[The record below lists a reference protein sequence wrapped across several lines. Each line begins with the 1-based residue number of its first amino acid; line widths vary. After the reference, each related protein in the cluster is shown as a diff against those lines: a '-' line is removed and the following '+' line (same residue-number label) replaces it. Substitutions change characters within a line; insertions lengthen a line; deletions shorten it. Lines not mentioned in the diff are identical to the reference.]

1 MDPSSIKRIAVLTG
15 GGDAP
20 GLNAVI
26 RSVTR
31 TAILQ
36 EGWEVLGVRYGFE
49 GLLAADDPESVMKLD
64 WAGTSGLLYRG
75 GTILGAASYTNE
87 KLSFKNEKG
96 QSIVSD
102 WAKQRVRE
110 RLRELEVDALVIIGG
125 DGTMGMGQ
133 QFFEAGVPLV
143 GVPKTI
149 DNDLEATEFTFG
161 FDSALDEATDA
172 LDRLHTTAESH
183 DRVMVL
189 EVMGRNSGW
198 IALHS
203 GVAGS
208 ADVIL
213 IPEIP
218 FTIPAICEKIEERRR
233 RGRKFSIV
241 VVAEGAK
248 PDGGEQMYLD
258 YEGKKSLGGIGQWVA
273 EQITAQ
279 CGVESRTVVLGHLQR
294 GGSPSAFD
302 RILATLFGGSAVRLI
317 SKGKFGY
324 MTALQCGDVVSVP
337 IKEAIGGQKKVAV
350 DGKLVQTARGLGI
363 SFGAPITRS

>member
-1 MDPSSIKRIAVLTG
+1 MEIKRIAVLTG

-26 RSVTR
+26 RAVVR
-31 TAILQ
+31 TAIRQ
-36 EGWEVLGVRYGFE
+36 EGWEVLGIRNGFE
-49 GLLAADDPESVMKLD
+49 GLLSDEEERIVPLPWESV
-64 WAGTSGLLYRG
+64 SGLLARG
-75 GTILGAASYTNE
+75 GTILGAASHSNPRLFE
-87 KLSFKNEKG
+87 ASAQG
-96 QSIVSD
+96 PRVSE

-110 RLRELEVDALVIIGG
+110 RLDVLGVDALVIIGG
-125 DGTMGMGQ
+125 DGTMTMGQ

-149 DNDLEATEFTFG
+149 DNDLPATEFTFG

-198 IALHS
+198 IALHA

-218 FTIPAICEKIEERRR
+218 FNIPAICEKIEERRA

-241 VVAEGAK
+241 VVAEGAM
-248 PDGGEQMYLD
+248 PEGGAQMYV
-258 YEGKKSLGGIGQWVA
+258 ENQGQTSLGGVGAWVA
-273 EQITAQ
+273 QQVSELCEVQT
-279 CGVESRTVVLGHLQR
+279 RTVVLGHLQR

-302 RILATLFGGSAVRLI
+302 RILATMFGASAVRLI
-317 SKGKFGY
+317 AKGKFGY
-324 MTALQCGDVVSVP
+324 LTALQCGDIVSVP
-337 IKEAIGGQKKVAV
+337 IKETVGEQKKVAL
-350 DGKLVQTARGLGI
+350 DGKLVQTALGLGI
-363 SFGAPITRS
+363 SFGAVI

>member
-1 MDPSSIKRIAVLTG
+1 MEISRIGVLTG

-26 RSVTR
+26 RAVTR
-31 TAILQ
+31 TAIRQ

-49 GLLAADDPESVMKLD
+49 GLLDDEEDNVISLGWMTV
-64 WAGTSGLLYRG
+64 SGLLPRG
-75 GTILGAASYTNE
+75 GTILGAASHSNE
-87 KLSFKNEKG
+87 RLFEKNEQG
-96 QSIVSD
+96 LPVVSE

-110 RLRELEVDALVIIGG
+110 RLDELGIDALVIIGG
-125 DGTMGMGQ
+125 DGTMTMGQ

-149 DNDLEATEFTFG
+149 DNDLPATEFTFG

-183 DRVMVL
+183 NRVIVL

-198 IALHS
+198 IALHA

-218 FTIPAICEKIEERRR
+218 FTISEICEKIQDRQA

-241 VVAEGAK
+241 VVAEGAR
-248 PDGGEQMYLD
+248 PRDGEQMYIE
-258 YEGKKSLGGIGQWVA
+258 YQGERSLGGIGHWVA
-273 EQITAQ
+273 QQVSDQ
-279 CGVESRTVVLGHLQR
+279 CGAVTRTVVLGHLQR

-302 RILATLFGGSAVRLI
+302 RILATQFGASAVRLI
-317 SKGKFGY
+317 AKGKFGY
-324 MTALQCGDVVSVP
+324 LTTLQCGDITSIP
-337 IKEAIGGQKKVAV
+337 ITEAVGEQKKVPV

-363 SFGAPITRS
+363 SFGA